1 MNVFA
6 PLKCLIQVWA
16 NIKFDQQTMDSS
28 CLKPLPGQ
36 YVPFM
41 LLKLS
46 NSLKTGLFLVCSNMQ
61 AEEWEKKKEK
71 WCGFEKQLQ
80 VYVRRNT
87 IWEMNWVKKSEVVV
101 SQCTNYTKLQFD
113 KISYGISFKRINDH
127 SKLFSTKSK
136 FEGLS
141 FIYLLCTSCKRES
154 ILEIKTKNDP
164 NSKA

>member
-1 MNVFA
+1 
-6 PLKCLIQVWA
+6 
-16 NIKFDQQTMDSS
+16 
-28 CLKPLPGQ
+28 
-36 YVPFM
+36 
-41 LLKLS
+41 
-46 NSLKTGLFLVCSNMQ
+46 MQ

-87 IWEMNWVKKSEVVV
+87 TWEMNWVKKSEVVV

-113 KISYGISFKRINDH
+113 KISYGAVKRIRDH
-127 SKLFSTKSK
+127 SKLSLTKSK
-136 FEGLS
+136 FDGQL
-141 FIYLLCTSCKRES
+141 FLIYLLCTSCEREI